1 MFVSLTLECEMCTA
15 ALYKSLLGNET
26 SASAGQRSFLLPLL
40 TAPSSGQN
48 LRGEVN
54 PTARPTTDTQPCTA
68 GQNKRQHACMKNT
81 EQSKEIKISCAVL

>member
-1 MFVSLTLECEMCTA
+1 MYSSTVQIS
-15 ALYKSLLGNET
+15 GNET
-26 SASAGQRSFLLPLL
+26 STSAGQRSFLLPLL

-54 PTARPTTDTQPCTA
+54 PTARPTTDTQACTA

-81 EQSKEIKISCAVL
+81 EQSKEIKNIMCSPLNLVSHI